1 MGASDT
7 KVKLDPEEEK
17 RREEDRL
24 EVEKQREQWRLE
36 EQRRE
41 EKARLE
47 EDQRREEQR
56 VEEEKARLEEEQR
69 KEKWRLEDE
78 KNRLEAAARLETH
91 AAQMFEKLDGVQ
103 AHAPIGSDDIARQE
117 SSPEMRLVELKAMYP
132 DAPDELLQRS
142 AELPSIEESIDMVVA

>member
-1 MGASDT
+1 MGSDT

-69 KEKWRLEDE
+69 KEEWRLEDE
-78 KNRLEAAARLETH
+78 KNRLETH